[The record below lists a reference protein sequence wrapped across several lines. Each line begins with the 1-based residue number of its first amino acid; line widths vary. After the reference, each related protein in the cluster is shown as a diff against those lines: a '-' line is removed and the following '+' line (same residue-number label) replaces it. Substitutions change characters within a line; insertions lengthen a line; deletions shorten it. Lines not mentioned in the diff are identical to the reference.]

1 MTDAVID
8 PLAMVV
14 EVLLQGEGKASG
26 IRPSSQLPLPQTTQ
40 PFWSL
45 TLTLLQQIPAIHL

>member
-26 IRPSSQLPLPQTTQ
+26 IRPSSQLPLAQTTQ

-45 TLTLLQQIPAIHL
+45 TLTFPQQLPSTHL